1 MGVNQTVT
9 GNFTGES
16 VARISSLQNEPPWML
31 EKRIQ
36 AFQVFE
42 QLPLPKT
49 NSESWRRTDIRGLD
63 LEQFQLVTSNKSQP
77 NGKSPEFFSALEEG
91 KRNSGLII
99 QKDAAVVYSALSDT
113 LTDKGVYFAGFKAA
127 LDERPDLLKTYV
139 CQTIQSEDNKFN
151 AMHNAFLQSGYVL
164 YIPKGVVVDLPL
176 RVIVSL
182 SGEAI
187 ADFSHTLVIAE
198 ADSQVTILE
207 EHLSVD
213 QQEKGLH
220 CGGVEIF
227 LGQNAFVNY
236 AQIQNWNKKVWNFS
250 TQRAKLER
258 GANLRWIT
266 TSLGSRLSKLDQL
279 VEMNG
284 EGSHADL
291 LGLTATHARQHIDIH
306 TYQKHAVSNST
317 SNLLYRNVLKDR
329 SRTVWRG
336 MIEVQKDAQKI
347 DSYQQND
354 NLILS
359 KQARADTIPGL
370 EILADDV
377 RCTHGATA
385 GKIDQDQIFYLM
397 SRGLSYN
404 QAEQVIVNGFFE
416 SVLQR
421 IPLEYLRNKLQESI
435 AGKLQLN

>member
-1 MGVNQTVT
+1 MTSG
-9 GNFTGES
+9 FTRES
-16 VARISSLQNEPPWML
+16 VAQISEFQNEPPWML
-31 EKRIQ
+31 ERRIQ
-36 AFQVFE
+36 AFQIFE

-49 NSESWRRTDIRGLD
+49 NDESWRRTDIRGLN
-63 LEQFQLVTSNKSQP
+63 LEQFQLVTSNKSQT
-77 NGKSPEFFSALEEG
+77 NGRYSELFSGVEEQE
-91 KRNSGLII
+91 NSGLIVQNDVSVI
-99 QKDAAVVYSALSDT
+99 HSTLSDF
-113 LTDKGVYFAGFKAA
+113 LINKGVYFSGFKTA
-127 LDERPDLLKTYV
+127 LDERPDLLENYL
-139 CQTIQSEDNKFN
+139 CQTIQSTENKFN

-164 YIPKGVVVDLPL
+164 YVPKGVVIDFPL

-182 SGEAI
+182 SGEST
-187 ADFSHTLVIAE
+187 ADFSHTLIIADDE
-198 ADSQVTILE
+198 SQVTILE

-213 QQEKGLH
+213 QQGQGLH

-227 LGQNAFVNY
+227 LGRNAFVNY
-236 AQIQNWNKKVWNFS
+236 AQVQNWNKKVWNFS

-336 MIEVQKDAQKI
+336 MIEVDKGAQKI
-347 DSYQQND
+347 DSYQQKD
-354 NLILS
+354 N
-359 KQARADTIPGL
+359 
-370 EILADDV
+370 
-377 RCTHGATA
+377 
-385 GKIDQDQIFYLM
+385 
-397 SRGLSYN
+397 
-404 QAEQVIVNGFFE
+404 
-416 SVLQR
+416 
-421 IPLEYLRNKLQESI
+421 
-435 AGKLQLN
+435 

>member
-1 MGVNQTVT
+1 MEANQIVT
-9 GNFTGES
+9 NGFTSES
-16 VARISSLQNEPPWML
+16 AAKISRLQNEPPWML
-31 EKRIQ
+31 ERRIQ
-36 AFQVFE
+36 ASQIFE

-49 NSESWRRTDIRGLD
+49 NSENWRRTDIRGLN
-63 LEQFQLVTSNKSQP
+63 LKQFQLVTSNRPQP
-77 NGKSPEFFSALEEG
+77 NGKHSELFPGINEEQ
-91 KRNSGLII
+91 KDSGLIV
-99 QKDAAVVYSALSDT
+99 QKDATVVYSTLSDA
-113 LTDKGVYFAGFKAA
+113 LTNRGVYFSGFKTA
-127 LDERPDLLKTYV
+127 LDERPDLLEAYL
-139 CQTIQSEDNKFN
+139 CQTIQSEENKFN

-164 YIPKGVVVDLPL
+164 YVPKGVVIDFPL

-182 SGEAI
+182 SDEAI
-187 ADFSHTLVIAE
+187 ADFSHTLIIAE
-198 ADSQVTILE
+198 DESQVTILE

-213 QQEKGLH
+213 QQGQGLH
-220 CGGVEIF
+220 CGGVEMF
-227 LGQNAFVNY
+227 LGRNAFVNY

-266 TSLGSRLSKLDQL
+266 TSLGSCLSKLDQL

-336 MIEVQKDAQKI
+336 MIEVHKGAQKI

-385 GKIDQDQIFYLM
+385 GKIDPDQIFYLM

-416 SVLQR
+416 SVLER
-421 IPLEYLRNKLQESI
+421 IPLEYLRNQLQESI
-435 AGKLQLN
+435 VGKLQLN